1 MIAPALLLALH
12 ATGTPPATPPSGQ
25 APSRGL
31 VVVIS
36 PAAEDELTRNAMAR
50 ITGELAAAP
59 FQVEMTPANPSAD
72 IMTEVESVGRDRLPV
87 AAFAIVRE
95 GGERP
100 GTVAVWVSNRITET
114 TTVHRVMVRGGD
126 VDGAAAHLAVEAVEF
141 VRASLAGLWPSPRKP
156 APPEPPPPPPPP
168 PSRHLAVGVGVG
180 LFKDFGTA
188 PMFWEPS
195 LTASLGVADELALR
209 LRLVGLGPSTEAETS
224 AGLGARLQ
232 RAAATLGLVLGFRSG
247 RTVQPLL
254 SAALG
259 AHYLA
264 ADGMGATNPGLEHDV
279 SYWSGLA
286 TLGGGV
292 AITLAP
298 HVALTAEV
306 EGMLIWPAV
315 SVRVSDAEVVRI
327 DRPILFSDLGLL
339 ATF

>member
-141 VRASLAGLWPSPRKP
+141 VRASLAGLWPAASKP
-156 APPEPPPPPPPP
+156 PPPEPPPPPPPPP

-180 LFKDFGTA
+180 LFRDFGTA
-188 PMFWEPS
+188 PVFWEPS
-195 LTASLGVADELALR
+195 LSASLEVADELALR
-209 LRLVGLGPSTEAETS
+209 TRLAGLGPS
-224 AGLGARLQ
+224 
-232 RAAATLGLVLGFRSG
+232 
-247 RTVQPLL
+247 
-254 SAALG
+254 
-259 AHYLA
+259 
-264 ADGMGATNPGLEHDV
+264 
-279 SYWSGLA
+279 
-286 TLGGGV
+286 
-292 AITLAP
+292 
-298 HVALTAEV
+298 
-306 EGMLIWPAV
+306 
-315 SVRVSDAEVVRI
+315 
-327 DRPILFSDLGLL
+327 
-339 ATF
+339 

>member
-1 MIAPALLLALH
+1 MIAPALLLALQ
-12 ATGTPPATPPSGQ
+12 AAGSLPAAPLAGPPS
-25 APSRGL
+25 SRGL

-36 PAAEDELTRNAMAR
+36 PAAEDEVTRNAMAR

-59 FQVEMTPANPSAD
+59 FQVEMTPADPSAD
-72 IMTEVESVGRDRLPV
+72 IMTEVESVGRDRAPV

-141 VRASLAGLWPSPRKP
+141 VRASLAGLWPSARKP
-156 APPEPPPPPPPP
+156 PPPEALPPPPPP

-180 LFKDFGTA
+180 LFRDFGTA

-195 LTASLGVADELALR
+195 LSASLGIVDELALR
-209 LRLVGLGPSTEAETS
+209 MRLCGLGPSTEAETS
-224 AGLGARLQ
+224 AGPGARLQ
-232 RAAATLGLVLGFRSG
+232 RAAATLGVVLGFRAG

-254 SAALG
+254 SAAVG

-264 ADGMGATNPGLEHDV
+264 ADGMGAASPGLEHDV
-279 SYWSGLA
+279 SFWSGLA
-286 TLGGGV
+286 TVGGGV
-292 AITLAP
+292 AVTLAP

-315 SVRVSDAEVVRI
+315 SVRVSDTDVVKI